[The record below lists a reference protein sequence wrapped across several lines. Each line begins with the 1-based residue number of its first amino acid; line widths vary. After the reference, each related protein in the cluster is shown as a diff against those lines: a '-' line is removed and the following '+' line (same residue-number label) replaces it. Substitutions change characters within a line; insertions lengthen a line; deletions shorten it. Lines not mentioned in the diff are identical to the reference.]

1 LDSSF
6 RPLPGTAPWSIKPAQ
21 IPYSPLNGAY
31 VTADDG
37 TEYYQRKVPEHF
49 SGNGDHDDLLMKSLI
64 TKYSVEGRT
73 KNGKPSG

>member
-49 SGNGDHDDLLMKSLI
+49 SGNAMNK
-64 TKYSVEGRT
+64 
-73 KNGKPSG
+73 

>member
-37 TEYYQRKVPEHF
+37 TDDTKDDAYDDSNHNHHKKRLQRFEQ
-49 SGNGDHDDLLMKSLI
+49 N
-64 TKYSVEGRT
+64 
-73 KNGKPSG
+73 KNS